1 MTDSVH
7 YRSPTPVPDSPTLTK
22 MRSTSRKLS
31 NLQDKKN
38 RRRSPKSQKANTL
51 LIQQERRSSH
61 DPIEDLKTIKKYSSA
76 TNIARLMSFKSD
88 TEKNANPKDRIREF
102 VKYALYGLRNP
113 YQSYTMRNIKRGN
126 SMGAVKRKSSENPDQ
141 MVKEWSEEFKKK
153 MITSRI
159 EDNKKL
165 KKKESFESSSSNSS
179 ALSHKKEEER
189 NKSQQERESGSNLN
203 FSTIS
208 QKSSVFERF
217 GTVSNFLNKI
227 FTKDN
232 MRSSLLRKVSN
243 NCDFSQ
249 SDCQYFKNLRAKQ
262 KEDVKKEIEII
273 CDDQSRL
280 NLSKPLLEKWL
291 RARQRVKFAVR
302 VKKFNYDIK
311 IFGSTA
317 NVGTEICN
325 EKNFMNKLFVR
336 QETFIKKSLHQT
348 KIQNKERK
356 KAWIVYPESPFM
368 NYWSLV
374 LMFLLFYTATITPY
388 RVTFMDSSFSEW
400 TVIDYFVD
408 GLFMTDI
415 LVTLNLAYQ
424 DKNGKTIE
432 NRCQIFYKYFRGW
445 LIIDIVGVFPFQFFD
460 SSSETES
467 SSNVAGYN
475 DFIKMLRL
483 PRLYRLMKL
492 TRLLK
497 IMNQRGGFDLM
508 KKIKRVLKLKPPVMK
523 VINFFLMVMVF
534 VHLMGCLWHFE
545 AKLQNYSPE
554 TWVYQ

>member
-1 MTDSVH
+1 MTDPVH
-7 YRSPTPVPDSPTLTK
+7 HHSTIPIPDSPTMK
-22 MRSTSRKLS
+22 YIRSTSRKLS
-31 NLQDKKN
+31 NLKDKKN

-76 TNIARLMSFKSD
+76 TNIARLLSIKSE

-113 YQSYTMRNIKRGN
+113 YQNYTMRNLKRGN
-126 SMGAVKRKSSENPDQ
+126 SMGAAKKKSFENHDQ
-141 MVKEWSEEFKKK
+141 MVKEWSEEFQKK
-153 MITSRI
+153 MISSRM
-159 EDNKKL
+159 EEENKKL
-165 KKKESFESSSSNSS
+165 KKKESFESSSSSNSV
-179 ALSHKKEEER
+179 LSHKKEER

-203 FSTIS
+203 LSTIS
-208 QKSSVFERF
+208 QKSNVFERF

-232 MRSSLLRKVSN
+232 LRSSLLRKVSN

-249 SDCQYFKNLRAKQ
+249 SDCQYLKNLRARQ

-280 NLSKPLLEKWL
+280 NLSKPLLDKWV
-291 RARQRVKFAVR
+291 RARKRVKFAVR
-302 VKKFNYDIK
+302 LKKFNYDIK

-325 EKNFMNKLFVR
+325 EKNFMNKLYVK
-336 QETFIKKSLHQT
+336 QETFIKKSLYQA
-348 KIQNKERK
+348 KMNKEKK
-356 KAWIVYPESPFM
+356 KALIAYPESPFM

-415 LVTLNLAYQ
+415 LVTLNLAFL
-424 DKNGKTIE
+424 DKNGKIIE
-432 NRCQIFYKYFRGW
+432 NRWQIVSKYFRGW
-445 LIIDIVGVFPFQFFD
+445 LIIDVVGVFPFQFLD
-460 SSSETES
+460 SSSDTEA
-467 SSNVAGYN
+467 SSNVGGYN

-497 IMNQRGGFDLM
+497 IMNQRGGFNIM
-508 KKIKRVLKLKPPVMK
+508 TKIKRVLKLKPPVMK

-545 AKLQNYSPE
+545 AKLQNYSPQ